1 MDKPQA
7 DDASFAGVVV
17 VVLVDV
23 TVATGVAEDVC
34 GAGARGACRVA
45 SGQTDKRVRL
55 TKIMQRPGGAPM
67 VASFQSNL
75 WPPKEEAN

>member
-34 GAGARGACRVA
+34 GAVGRGACRVA
-45 SGQTDKRVRL
+45 SGQTDKRVRM
-55 TKIMQRPGGAPM
+55 TKIMQRPGGPLHGC
-67 VASFQSNL
+67 FF
-75 WPPKEEAN
+75 PI